1 MAGMRRREIS
11 PAERLKWGPTVCRP
25 QAPDRNRR
33 AFANC
38 FSVRPMG
45 RRQAVRQWILIPPCG
60 GSIPPAPARL
70 CSRVPCKIARRIEI
84 QHFAIEHRQQL
95 HVSGLGELYRPFHQR
110 RRRIVRRDLRAHD
123 ANDHL
128 CVSFRHD
135 DAGLTEYDPR
145 RHVHDGRLAISFRHR
160 REQGVHV
167 GHRDTFQIL
176 CLINQFRHLLVGVVL
191 VFEMNVIALVQQ
203 IAEREILGISM
214 GRGSSGSAT
223 ITAAASFSIEAERPQ
238 GVHSARRRI

>member
-1 MAGMRRREIS
+1 MMLGSGTTLAFQPLAWVGRLLAGHFDEAFASESKMES
-11 PAERLKWGPTVCRP
+11 
-25 QAPDRNRR
+25 NRR
-33 AFANC
+33 AGIEKF
-38 FSVRPMG
+38 
-45 RRQAVRQWILIPPCG
+45 LCG
-60 GSIPPAPARL
+60 NGLLQSSIPPAPARL
-70 CSRVPCKIARRIEI
+70 CSHVPCKMARRIEI

-95 HVSGLGELYRPFHQR
+95 HVSGLGELSRRFHQR
-110 RRRIVRRDLRAHD
+110 RRRIVRRDVRAHD

-167 GHRDTFQIL
+167 GHRDPFQIL
-176 CLINQFRHLLVGVVL
+176 CLSNQFRHLLVGVVL

-214 GRGSSGSAT
+214 GRGSSGSGT
-223 ITAAASFSIEAERPQ
+223 ITALQASPSEQSVHKGFTAQ
-238 GVHSARRRI
+238 GEGYNYR